1 MSDGK
6 VERLRAVIEA
16 VNRRDPEALAVHLAP
31 NVEIV
36 PIRAALE
43 GNTAYVGRDAAAEWL
58 AALDDSW
65 DSMTASAEQ
74 FRDVGDCVLAVG
86 RYPEVLGRGSG
97 VPFDVEAAAV
107 ARFRDDLIEHLLTT
121 MDLAKAI
128 DAAGVSG

>member
-16 VNRRDPEALAVHLAP
+16 VNRRDPEALAMHLAP

-86 RYPEVLGRGSG
+86 RFRGRGRGSG

-107 ARFRDDLIEHLLTT
+107 ARFRDDLIEHLLIT